1 MTVTIEVQTEME
13 MEIVGEGQTQ
23 MEMEIVS
30 EDRKEMD
37 MEMIPDRYMD
47 IISGE
52 FAYDP
57 VRLPLDQDPTQ
68 LLYNRKTLHTIWETE
83 RHARNPLTRKWFDIK
98 RAIPQSD
105 LRKEMNHFC
114 ELHGFPPRTVIAN
127 YSKILHDGEMK
138 QLLITLY
145 EYVKGRPM
153 ITEEQWV
160 EIWKTINILR
170 LFCEFHFQNIKL
182 FISLQGF
189 RYFEKV
195 IHQTFRNL
203 RGNDPKDAALE
214 VGKETARAVDV
225 VINGMRSRGVTSM
238 EILGNLEERQSVLLC
253 LLAIVI
259 RVYKNTK
266 GYVKMQS
273 LVLRAFSTIFQEVT
287 DIVHMGRT
295 VRPSLVGYP
304 CALTVLCQNAK
315 HISSEDLNNGI
326 AFLRTVRVSLL
337 NFDPRYV
344 SALVS
349 AVTICISREIESS
362 REMSGFT
369 EEQLI
374 EAQVQ
379 ARHNSEALEK
389 GVRLIRDIAME
400 EGQLATCILRRGLDI
415 VKDLV
420 HMFERFTQTE
430 NEDDGNR
437 KFPVLICENKCEMV
451 HCVHYRIAQDGLDIA
466 EAISKKQGLSLDVA
480 VLRKFI
486 IDRTR
491 I

>member
-1 MTVTIEVQTEME
+1 L
-13 MEIVGEGQTQ
+13 
-23 MEMEIVS
+23 
-30 EDRKEMD
+30 K
-37 MEMIPDRYMD
+37 
-47 IISGE
+47 
-52 FAYDP
+52 
-57 VRLPLDQDPTQ
+57 
-68 LLYNRKTLHTIWETE
+68 
-83 RHARNPLTRKWFDIK
+83 
-98 RAIPQSD
+98 
-105 LRKEMNHFC
+105 
-114 ELHGFPPRTVIAN
+114 
-127 YSKILHDGEMK
+127 
-138 QLLITLY
+138 
-145 EYVKGRPM
+145 
-153 ITEEQWV
+153 
-160 EIWKTINILR
+160 
-170 LFCEFHFQNIKL
+170 
-182 FISLQGF
+182 
-189 RYFEKV
+189 KV
-195 IHQTFRNL
+195 IHQTFRTL

-214 VGKETARAVDV
+214 VGKETTRAVDV

-326 AFLRTVRVSLL
+326 AFLRIVRVSLL

-344 SALVS
+344 STLVS

-369 EEQLI
+369 EGQLI

-451 HCVHYRIAQDGLDIA
+451 HCVHYRITQDGLDIA
-466 EAISKKQGLSLDVA
+466 EAISKQETSSIFGCCSSA
-480 VLRKFI
+480 QI
-486 IDRTR
+486 YY
-491 I
+491 